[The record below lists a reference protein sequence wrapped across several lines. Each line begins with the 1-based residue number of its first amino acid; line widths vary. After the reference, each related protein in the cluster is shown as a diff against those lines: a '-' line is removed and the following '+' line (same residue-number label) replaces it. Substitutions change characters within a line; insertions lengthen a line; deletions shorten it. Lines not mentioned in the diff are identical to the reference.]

1 MARLHNFGGRSITV
15 EQGIVSELHEV
26 SIPKGELETFII
38 KLTERSKDNI
48 SIWHIRFDGDTFYLR
63 FKEKWGAGVIRKL
76 IATKLITHHVINGTM
91 TPIKNR

>member
-38 KLTERSKDNI
+38 
-48 SIWHIRFDGDTFYLR
+48 IWHIRFDGDTFYLR